1 MDCATLP
8 TLTPAEKQV
17 RFDMNSKN
25 SNNQPLLDIKNL
37 KTYFFLDEG
46 TVRAVDGVD
55 LRIRRR
61 QTMAIVGESG
71 CGKSVTAR
79 SVLRLVPRPG
89 RIVNGEIVLYRPLE
103 ADNGHHALTEEIRL
117 TDLDPMGAKMRSV
130 RGAQIALVP
139 QEPMMALSPMHTLGN
154 QIMEAI
160 MLHQRVSKAEARE
173 KAIEML
179 NMVGMPQPSRTIN
192 RYPHELSGGMRQR
205 GMIAMALS
213 CHPSLLIADEPTTAL
228 DVTTEAQILQLM
240 RRLQRELGMAIMY
253 ITHNLGVVAQMADE
267 VAVMYM
273 GKIVEQAD
281 VDTIFHHPLHPYTR
295 ALLESIPRLGQ
306 RTRERR
312 RLASIRGMVPDPYA
326 LPRGCSFNPRCSKV
340 VAGKCNV
347 EEPALVEIEPGHWV
361 RCFHDDRLA

>member
-1 MDCATLP
+1 ME
-8 TLTPAEKQV
+8 EKNNG
-17 RFDMNSKN
+17 NSDN
-25 SNNQPLLDIKNL
+25 MLLEIKGL

-55 LRIRRR
+55 LQLRRG
-61 QTMAIVGESG
+61 QTLGIVGESG

-79 SVLRLVPRPG
+79 SILRIVPRPG
-89 RIVNGEIVLYRPLE
+89 RIVEGEITLHRLE
-103 ADNGHHALTEEIRL
+103 ESNGSTLTEELNL
-117 TDLDPMGAKMRSV
+117 TDLDPRGAKIRSI
-130 RGAQIALVP
+130 RGCEIALVP
-139 QEPMMALSPMHTLGN
+139 QEPMMSLSPVHTVGN

-160 MLHQRVSKAEARE
+160 ILHQNVTKAEARE

-179 NMVGMPQPSRTIN
+179 DLVGMPQPNRTID

-205 GMIAMALS
+205 GVIAMALS

-240 RRLQRELGMAIMY
+240 RRLQQELGMAILY
-253 ITHNLGVVAQMADE
+253 ITHNLGVVAQMSED

-273 GKIVEQAD
+273 GKVVEQAD
-281 VDTIFHHPLHPYTR
+281 VDTIFHNPQHPYMR

-306 RTRERR
+306 RTRDRQ

-326 LPRGCSFNPRCSKV
+326 IPQGCTFHPRCSQAIRGV
-340 VAGKCNV
+340 CNR
-347 EEPALVEIEPGHWV
+347 EEPPFVEVEAGHMV
-361 RCFHDDRLA
+361 RCVLYT